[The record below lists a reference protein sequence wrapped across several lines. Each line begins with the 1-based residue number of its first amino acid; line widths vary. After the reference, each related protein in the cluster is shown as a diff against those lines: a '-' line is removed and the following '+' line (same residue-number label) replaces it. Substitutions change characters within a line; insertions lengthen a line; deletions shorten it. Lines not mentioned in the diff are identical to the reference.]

1 MTQTQTIPK
10 VRVVTIVHQVVQ
22 QKTEYQT
29 LILRSDRIAIHTK
42 RAA

>member
-22 QKTEYQT
+22 QKT

>member
-22 QKTEYQT
+22 TEYQQKT